1 MSQGCQ
7 LGSSVPTM
15 LGFSWGKGVF
25 RMVSDGQASTGID
38 GVGKQICKSPGTGIG
53 NLNLCL

>member
-7 LGSSVPTM
+7 LSSSVPTM

-25 RMVSDGQASTGID
+25 WMVSEGQASTEID
-38 GVGKQICKSPGTGIG
+38 TEGKQICKLPGTGKQ